1 MAQFRRRVTSSLRP
15 RDKLAGDRSIARHV
29 MRCGA
34 LGSGIVR
41 RPMNKRTVRGRALA
55 DNETPAHWMIRSNL
69 VNQVIDMIGDAWIMQ
84 LLSALVTAPHRFDQ
98 MVALIDVPRS
108 TLAARLRQL
117 MESGCVAKQDAGA
130 QVGYRLTAK
139 GGELAPA
146 LKLIRQWNDH
156 WRVSSPVLSSASPAN
171 LCGHTANIEVICACC
186 GRQADARDMKVFQ
199 TSLQPIVS
207 RSRPNKRVRN
217 SDVFTG
223 ADNAIPAEGVLGDRW
238 AGLIIAAAFFGA
250 TKYSDIEAALGIA
263 PNILATRLER
273 LTKQGLLSRALYQS
287 SPPRYAYHLTEKGLS
302 LYPIIVAMDEWARRW
317 LKPREDLGWRILHK
331 PCLEWFKPRIQCARC
346 KAEAF

>member
-1 MAQFRRRVTSSLRP
+1 MMS
-15 RDKLAGDRSIARHV
+15 
-29 MRCGA
+29 
-34 LGSGIVR
+34 
-41 RPMNKRTVRGRALA
+41 KRTVSDRTPV
-55 DNETPAHWMIRSNL
+55 DDETPAHWMIRSNL

-84 LLSALVTAPHRFDQ
+84 VLSVLVSAPHRFDQ
-98 MVALIDVPRS
+98 IVALINVPRS

-117 MESGCVAKQDAGA
+117 MESGCVAKQEAGA
-130 QVGYRLTAK
+130 RVGYRLTAK
-139 GGELAPA
+139 GSELAPT

-156 WRVSSPVLSSASPAN
+156 WRVSSAVLSGVAPAN
-171 LCGHTANIEVICACC
+171 LCGHSANIEVVCACC

-199 TSLQPIVS
+199 TSPHPIEP

-217 SDVFTG
+217 SDVFTD

-238 AGLIIAAAFFGA
+238 AGLIVAAAFFGA

-273 LTKQGLLSRALYQS
+273 LTKQGLLSRTLYQS
-287 SPPRYAYHLTEKGLS
+287 SPPRHAYHLTEKGLS
-302 LYPIIVAMDEWARRW
+302 LYPIIVAMDAWARKW

-331 PCLEWFKPRIQCARC
+331 PCLEWFSPRIQCARC
-346 KAEAF
+346 KVEAF